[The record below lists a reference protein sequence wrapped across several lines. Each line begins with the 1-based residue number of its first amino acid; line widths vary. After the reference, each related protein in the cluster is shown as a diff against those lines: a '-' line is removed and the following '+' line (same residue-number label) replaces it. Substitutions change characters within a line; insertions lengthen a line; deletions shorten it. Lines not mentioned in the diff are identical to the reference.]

1 MKARSMT
8 LTLVKIVSLSSL
20 IAVGLI
26 CSDAEASCARSA
38 RDQSQPNAMTAPVS
52 PALPGQTYG

>member
-1 MKARSMT
+1 MT